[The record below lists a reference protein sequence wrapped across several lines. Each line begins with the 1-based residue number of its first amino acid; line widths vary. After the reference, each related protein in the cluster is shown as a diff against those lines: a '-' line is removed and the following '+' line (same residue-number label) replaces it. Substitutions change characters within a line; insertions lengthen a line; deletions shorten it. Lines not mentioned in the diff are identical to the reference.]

1 MYSAAIESIPIDLD
15 MDCGVVRSFLSVE
28 HWDMI
33 PKLWRPEMNS
43 SKTVLRIANGQKV
56 GVLGEV
62 ILEVNRL
69 GNPLGIPV
77 KQLFS
82 HSHSFSVVR
91 CNTFSV

>member
-1 MYSAAIESIPIDLD
+1 MYSAVLEGIPIDLD
-15 MDCGVVRSFLSVE
+15 MDCGAAGSVLSVE